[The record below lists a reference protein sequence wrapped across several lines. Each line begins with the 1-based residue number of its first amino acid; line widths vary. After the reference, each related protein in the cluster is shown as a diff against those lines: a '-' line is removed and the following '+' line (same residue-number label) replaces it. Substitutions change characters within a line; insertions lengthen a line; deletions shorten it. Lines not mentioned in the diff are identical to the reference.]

1 MSKPDPKSY
10 FDMSDKKKKKIID
23 KASKGAIEAQRDLIA
38 KADSVAKQKEC
49 KCGKI
54 GEHICGYLPQP
65 DPSLN
70 TWENAWRILLLDI
83 LLKTKKEV
91 KGYPLGQLEVK
102 GIDFI
107 KSQISLAVQRERKE
121 VEFERIVSED
131 GIDAEQ
137 VILEDQI
144 ALAVQ
149 KERERSKGG
158 ES

>member
-49 KCGKI
+49 KCIDYCYVTGGDYECREECLFCKWMKN
-54 GEHICGYLPQP
+54 EEQP
-65 DPSLN
+65 DPSLK
-70 TWENAWRILLLDI
+70 TWEEEVVRIAKMI
-83 LLKTKKEV
+83 IAS
-91 KGYPLGQLEVK
+91 KGDMRTYE
-102 GIDFI
+102 I
-107 KSQISLAVQRERKE
+107 KHLTNFLIASQIS
-121 VEFERIVSED
+121 
-131 GIDAEQ
+131 
-137 VILEDQI
+137 
-144 ALAVQ
+144 LAVQ